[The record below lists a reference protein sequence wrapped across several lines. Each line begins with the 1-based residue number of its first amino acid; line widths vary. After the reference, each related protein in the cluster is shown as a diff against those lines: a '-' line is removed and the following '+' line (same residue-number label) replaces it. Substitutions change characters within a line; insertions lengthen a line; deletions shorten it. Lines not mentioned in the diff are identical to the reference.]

1 MWCPLFTSF
10 PTLLINKRTLKE
22 YKIKKKL
29 FFFFALTNMLPSA
42 QVLLQ
47 LACGAFALDSAL
59 CEAINVPMDKLKWT
73 SPFSSHRTS
82 LGHLSHS
89 SARRPDSADDGYRP
103 PFEPEMYQPAA
114 EQAVGIHSSLLSSR
128 NIWSD
133 MGSSFLPSEPS
144 AVDPPPSQVDAAW
157 ASRSGALET
166 SPGAMLKRIMDPESM
181 VWATAVALAWL
192 EHSSASYFIE
202 WELVAAKAS
211 MWLSAQEIPEGKDLA
226 SIKSAA
232 NQLFIILR
240 HWDENL
246 QLNMLCYNPNSVWGR
261 SWQRPL
267 QVLSPSPYYANKAVP
282 YLHTSSCSRVWFSS
296 LQLCIMCIL
305 LCLCAPNISQTLQR
319 HFDWAGARNNNWV
332 SISRG
337 WGWFRFMPQT
347 YD

>member
-1 MWCPLFTSF
+1 MNNMHSNQWLRCTLTPYAIVILKANENYQPESCFTILMSCSLLTSF
-10 PTLLINKRTLKE
+10 QTLKKRSLKE
-22 YKIKKKL
+22 YKLKNY
-29 FFFFALTNMLPSA
+29 FSALTNTLSSA

-47 LACGAFALDSAL
+47 IACGAFALDSAL

-73 SPFSSHRTS
+73 SPFASHRTS

-89 SARRPDSADDGYRP
+89 SAGRTDGADDGYRP

-114 EQAVGIHSSLLSSR
+114 EQVVGIHSPLLSSR

-133 MGSSFLPSEPS
+133 TGSSFLPSEPS
-144 AVDPPPSQVDAAW
+144 AVDPPLSQVDAAW
-157 ASRSGALET
+157 VSRSGASET
-166 SPGAMLKRIMDPESM
+166 SPGAVLKRIMDPESM

-211 MWLSAQEIPEGKDLA
+211 MWLRAQQIPEGKDLA

-246 QLNMLCYNPNSVWGR
+246 QLNMLCYNPNSV
-261 SWQRPL
+261 
-267 QVLSPSPYYANKAVP
+267 
-282 YLHTSSCSRVWFSS
+282 
-296 LQLCIMCIL
+296 
-305 LCLCAPNISQTLQR
+305 
-319 HFDWAGARNNNWV
+319 
-332 SISRG
+332 
-337 WGWFRFMPQT
+337 
-347 YD
+347 